1 MVTPST
7 KDRLPVVL
15 VDVAGALMLGACLLG
30 CAYFGFIKSGQTSGE
45 IGELTTLSRSAAED
59 LTAAR
64 AACERQ
70 RAVLASHQATLASE
84 RQLPLRAPL
93 EESIQSLSSLAETH
107 RVHVLRQNPLAP
119 RRYLGLL
126 EQRFALEVSGTMP
139 DLAAFFKAVE
149 DAETWADIAYL
160 KIINAETPT
169 NGNMPER
176 VATLTLSL
184 FSADKAAVPTKGDG

>member
-7 KDRLPVVL
+7 KDRFPIVL

-45 IGELTTLSRSAAED
+45 IGELATLSRSAAED
-59 LTAAR
+59 LTTAR

-70 RAVLASHQATLASE
+70 RAVLAGHQATLASE

-107 RVHVLRQNPLAP
+107 QVHVLRQNPLSP
-119 RRYLGLL
+119 RRYPGLL

-139 DLAAFFKAVE
+139 ELAAFFNAVE
-149 DAETWADIAYL
+149 DTETWVDIAYL
-160 KIINAETPT
+160 KIINAEVTT
-169 NGNMPER
+169 SGDAPER

-184 FSADKAAVPTKGDG
+184 FSADKATAPVKGDG